1 MLYQEENYKNLE
13 DYLTNS
19 PLSIN
24 AKKDVGTLYPNNQFE
39 NYSHLDPPLEY
50 DSDMKKTYHYLFK
63 YWWVNK
69 QLEE

>member
-1 MLYQEENYKNLE
+1 MLYQEEGYANLE
-13 DYLTNS
+13 DYLKNS

-24 AKKDVGTLYPNNQFE
+24 AKKDVDKLYPINQYE
-39 NYSHLDPPLEY
+39 NHTHLHPPLDY

>member
-1 MLYQEENYKNLE
+1 VDKLYPINQYENY
-13 DYLTNS
+13 T
-19 PLSIN
+19 
-24 AKKDVGTLYPNNQFE
+24 
-39 NYSHLDPPLEY
+39 HLHPPLDY